1 MAPSVKVRLEVEGAP
16 EAVAAF
22 RAFQNQTKGIGKE
35 AAAGFTGMSSSLSGL
50 ASSLSGV
57 TRLFAAYQLTRLVV
71 ETAQFTAS
79 TVRLAAEQKDLALSL
94 GTTISNFS
102 ALAAVAKATNTE
114 QGKLVAG
121 LGFMADRIKDLR
133 DGSPQVVKAFAQL
146 GLSAKDFASD
156 DAVVNAA
163 KIGEALEKVARG
175 GTRGAIATDL
185 LGKSGRALLPTFERL
200 NEIGGLEGATKF
212 AERLGVLVDAKTAA
226 TFDAIASEMAKMEQF
241 ARGLA
246 LEFAKAFGPGVIAA
260 LQTIQK
266 LFGDA
271 KPAAQAL
278 GAVMGT
284 LARVIAVMVIDVVAL
299 GTALADIATLRFDK
313 LGEDFERFNAMIEEL
328 GKDPVIKPTDD
339 SVGRPG
345 ASGAAAAAA
354 AAARKA
360 LSDRLNAAEAQKF
373 EATAR
378 AEEAALEQSY
388 AKREISL
395 EEYYKQRE
403 IIATRGMQ
411 RELDAILKT
420 LEDPKLDAGQR
431 ALLTKEAAILD
442 QRIAATVQGLFNEL
456 NAARGKARTFAT
468 DLREGLTQAL
478 TDFAT
483 NGINQVNSLTD
494 AFRQLGLTVANMVQQ
509 VAGSWL
515 VRELTSHLPGFASGG
530 LVSGPGTGTSDSI
543 PAWVSSGE
551 YIVRAGAV
559 ARPGMLPLLD
569 AVNRGQAA
577 ELGAALR
584 ANMAM
589 RGVRPSYFA
598 DGGLVGDVQRSPMAA
613 GAGSSSVNGQIGI
626 SLDDGLILRAI
637 ESPAGQRVLL
647 KVMSKSPRAFGNA
660 IRRN

>member
-1 MAPSVKVRLEVEGAP
+1 VAPSVKVRLEVEGAP

-114 QGKLVAG
+114 QSKVVTG

-133 DGSPQVVKAFAQL
+133 EGAPQAVKAFAQL
-146 GLSAKDFASD
+146 GLSAKDFTSD
-156 DAVVNAA
+156 DAVVNAV
-163 KIGEALEKVARG
+163 KVGEALERVARG
-175 GTRGAIATDL
+175 GTRGALATET
-185 LGKSGRALLPTFERL
+185 LGKAGRSLLPVFERL
-200 NEIGGLEGATKF
+200 NEIGGLEGATRF
-212 AERLGVLVDAKTAA
+212 AERLGVLVDSKTAA
-226 TFDAIASEMAKMEQF
+226 TFDAIASEMGSMELF

-278 GAVMGT
+278 GVVMGT

-313 LGEDFERFNAMIEEL
+313 LAGDFERFNAMIEEL
-328 GKDPVIKPTDD
+328 GKDPEIRPTDD
-339 SVGRPG
+339 SVGAPSPPG
-345 ASGAAAAAA
+345 TVAVQ
-354 AAARKA
+354 
-360 LSDRLNAAEAQKF
+360 RL
-373 EATAR
+373 
-378 AEEAALEQSY
+378 ALEKKY
-388 AKREISL
+388 ADLNERLFDETDRARQADLQRQYQAELISL
-395 EEYYKQRE
+395 EEFYAQRE
-403 IIATRGMQ
+403 KIIEEAFK
-411 RELDAILKT
+411 REQEVKLKLAASLPEGSLEQNIAI
-420 LEDPKLDAGQR
+420 R
-431 ALLTKEAAILD
+431 EAAIID
-442 QRIAATVQGLFNEL
+442 QQRVAAVQEL
-456 NAARGKARTFAT
+456 KNQLEAAREPARKFAD
-468 DLREGLTQAL
+468 DLRRGLTQAL
-478 TDFAT
+478 TDFVV
-483 NGINQVNSLTD
+483 NGINQVHSLTD

-559 ARPGMLPLLD
+559 ARPGMFPLLD
-569 AVNRGQAA
+569 AINRDDAA
-577 ELGAALR
+577 ALGAAMR
-584 ANMAM
+584 ANMAV
-589 RGVRPSYFA
+589 RGIRPSYFA
-598 DGGLVGDVQRSPMAA
+598 EGGLVGDVQRSPMAA

-660 IRRN
+660 IRR